1 MKRDDVSD
9 NRTPGRA
16 SLISPDTLFA
26 RRGWCGAL
34 LAGVLTGN
42 ALLLAQLHVRNQ
54 QGTALMIDRSLIRE
68 HMDVIASDGGRIG
81 VVDSV
86 QGDLIKLARKD
97 LPDGEHHYV
106 SLADV
111 ERVDKHVHLMIGRVA
126 VFGAAAATAAGVS
139 RAAAAGTPPRGA
151 AKDTKGAP
159 PASGQTAAKEEAA
172 SPLIKNPAVPDAKPR
187 RNFMLPWVL
196 LGLAVLALL
205 AVALAGNR
213 GGEEQ
218 RREAIA
224 RDQAGQGSD
233 ADGSTNAAEAA
244 RME

>member
-1 MKRDDVSD
+1 
-9 NRTPGRA
+9 
-16 SLISPDTLFA
+16 
-26 RRGWCGAL
+26 
-34 LAGVLTGN
+34 
-42 ALLLAQLHVRNQ
+42 
-54 QGTALMIDRSLIRE
+54 MIDRSQIRE

-126 VFGAAAATAAGVS
+126 VFGAAAATAAGVT
-139 RAAAAGTPPRGA
+139 RAAAAAAGTPPRGA
-151 AKDTKGAP
+151 AKDTKGDP
-159 PASGQTAAKEEAA
+159 PASGQAAAKDDGA

-205 AVALAGNR
+205 AVALAGGR

-224 RDQAGQGSD
+224 RDQVGQTGD

-244 RME
+244 RTE